1 MITLAPVER
10 TTVTLARPVAG
21 DSFEVLTEVR
31 LPLSVSS
38 TSDAVWESAW
48 DLDFGPILTV
58 GARS

>member
-21 DSFEVLTEVR
+21 DSFEVLIELR
-31 LPLSVSS
+31 LRLSVSS
-38 TSDAVWESAW
+38 TSDAVWEPAW
-48 DLDFGPILTV
+48 DLDFDSMLTV